1 MVVSTKNIST
11 KEVTT
16 TNIST
21 KDVTTK
27 NKYFACCSIYLKI
40 RNNYIY

>member
-21 KDVTTK
+21 KEVTTK
-27 NKYFACCSIYLKI
+27 NKYFACCSIYLKF